1 MFCNCVAVS
10 RQLPRQFEA
19 CYRGERGA
27 VTKQQGKEDPHLVA
41 FGCLLRL
48 ARMLKLQ
55 QKLLQAENGMAK
67 KAMAEK
73 PEPWNGWYPSACFFA
88 YLDFGLQLHSVACS
102 GGVSGNVFVA
112 LVWRLWGLLAAV
124 PCWV

>member
-19 CYRGERGA
+19 WYRGEHGA
-27 VTKQQGKEDPHLVA
+27 VTKQQGKEDPDLVA

-48 ARMLKLQ
+48 AQTLELQ

-67 KAMAEK
+67 KAMAEE
-73 PEPWNGWYPSACFFA
+73 PGPWNGWYPS
-88 YLDFGLQLHSVACS
+88 V
-102 GGVSGNVFVA
+102 
-112 LVWRLWGLLAAV
+112 
-124 PCWV
+124 